1 MSKNKKSKS
10 PVTGQEY
17 QASSEPRYT
26 GIPTFMR
33 SPLATTLDDLEIAL
47 VGVFVFTI
55 AFIAALVSVE
65 ELYGK
70 NSTSNDKKSKPK
82 PKK

>member
-1 MSKNKKSKS
+1 MI
-10 PVTGQEY
+10 Q
-17 QASSEPRYT
+17 
-26 GIPTFMR
+26 II
-33 SPLATTLDDLEIAL
+33 IAL
-47 VGVFVFTI
+47 VGVFVFTV

-70 NSTSNDKKSKPK
+70 NSKSNDKKSKPK